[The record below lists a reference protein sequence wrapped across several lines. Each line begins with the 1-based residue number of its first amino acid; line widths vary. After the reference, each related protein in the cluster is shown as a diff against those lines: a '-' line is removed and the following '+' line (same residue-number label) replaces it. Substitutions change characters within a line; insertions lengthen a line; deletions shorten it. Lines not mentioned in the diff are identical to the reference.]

1 MSYDRRKNVRGR
13 QHGRCNTGGVGGAAT
28 GVWVE
33 VMTRIATLS
42 DDELRA
48 RRAQIVEALRARG
61 ISLNDLRNRAV
72 HYSLIGDE
80 HDLWEQLSSI
90 AFLLG
95 ETSA

>member
-1 MSYDRRKNVRGR
+1 MYDGQENVRHRRHAG
-13 QHGRCNTGGVGGAAT
+13 CNTGGVGAAT
-28 GVWVE
+28 DRLE
-33 VMTRIATLS
+33 DAMTRIATLS

-48 RRAQIVEALRARG
+48 RRDHLLELLQARG
-61 ISLNDLRNRAV
+61 ISLADLRNRAV

-80 HDLWEQLSSI
+80 HELWEQLSSI

>member
-1 MSYDRRKNVRGR
+1 
-13 QHGRCNTGGVGGAAT
+13 
-28 GVWVE
+28 
-33 VMTRIATLS
+33 MTRIASLT

-48 RRAQIVEALRARG
+48 RRDQIVELLQARG
-61 ISLNDLRNRAV
+61 ISLTDLRNRAL
-72 HYSLIGDE
+72 HYSLVGDE

>member
-1 MSYDRRKNVRGR
+1 
-13 QHGRCNTGGVGGAAT
+13 
-28 GVWVE
+28 
-33 VMTRIATLS
+33 MTKIATLS

-48 RRAQIVEALRARG
+48 RRGRMVEVLRARG
-61 ISLNDLRNRAV
+61 TSLADLRNRAV